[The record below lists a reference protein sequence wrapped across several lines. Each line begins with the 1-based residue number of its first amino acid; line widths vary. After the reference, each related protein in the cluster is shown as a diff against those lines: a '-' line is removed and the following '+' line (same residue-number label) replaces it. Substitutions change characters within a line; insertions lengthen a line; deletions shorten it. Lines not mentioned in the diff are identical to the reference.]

1 MKCLLISGIYRPEI
15 GGPATYLPTL
25 AKVLIDQSNQV
36 EIITL
41 KNSTAPAQIEAW
53 PVNYITRDQNLLI
66 RFIKTVMLILRKAK
80 SAESI
85 FSNGLIQETA
95 VALVFIRRKS
105 VAKVVGDPVW
115 ERARNKGLTRLS
127 INEFNDSKLKI
138 SQRFQR
144 WLICWSLNRFDLITC
159 PSLELKSLMQ
169 GWGVVKPIEFI
180 PNGVDLVSYS
190 TGSKEFDLISVCR
203 LVSWKNLDKL
213 VIANSKAK
221 TRLAI
226 AGSGPE
232 ESKLKALALSTSSD
246 VNFLGQLDE
255 QDVIKALQ
263 KSKVFTLLSDYEGLS
278 FSLLQAMACGLPSI
292 VSSAKGNT
300 DVITNNSEGLV
311 VDIKN
316 QENIVAAIE
325 QLLARPEIITSFGVA
340 ASRKV
345 ESDYLQ
351 INQVNKVIRLLAS
364 GISA

>member
-25 AKVLIDQSNQV
+25 ATVLIDQSNQV

-41 KNSTAPAQIEAW
+41 KNSSAAAQSEAW
-53 PVNYITRDQNLLI
+53 PVNYITRDQNLLM
-66 RFIKTVMLILRKAK
+66 RFIKTVMLIIRKAK
-80 SAESI
+80 ATESI

-95 VALVFIRRKS
+95 IALVFIKRKS

-115 ERARNKGLTRLS
+115 ERARNKGLTKLS

-138 SQRFQR
+138 NQKFQR
-144 WLICWSLNRFDLITC
+144 WLICWSLNRFNLITC

-169 GWGVVKPIEFI
+169 GWGVTKPIEFI
-180 PNGVDLVSYS
+180 PNGVDLIS
-190 TGSKEFDLISVCR
+190 TSSVNKEFDLISVCR

-213 VIANSKAK
+213 VIANAK
-221 TRLAI
+221 SRTRLVI

-232 ESKLKALALSTSSD
+232 ESKLKELALSTNSD
-246 VNFLGQLDE
+246 VTFLGQLDE
-255 QDVIKALQ
+255 QDVVKALQ
-263 KSKVFTLLSDYEGLS
+263 KSKVFALLSDYEGLS

-316 QENIVAAIE
+316 QNSIVTAIE
-325 QLLARPEIITSFGVA
+325 QLLSEPEKITRFGIA

-351 INQVNKVIRLLAS
+351 INQVNKVIKLLAS